1 MNRPTPESS
10 DAGRLRSFARR
21 AAVVSLLASLAG
33 VAGSVYSSWMHEF
46 VPRSS
51 VRRVSWVPLSILG
64 PAPVHAASAATRAD
78 GLDLKMAATA
88 STTHGGG
95 APVSETQPASDERRP
110 ASGSGVEIRKR
121 IRADHVAASLER
133 AYAALR
139 SGDTASAAAAYRDV
153 LEQEPR
159 NRDAALGLAAA
170 AAHDGR
176 WDEAAGYYAGVLALH
191 PDDPIAQAAFI
202 AMEGPNSERA
212 ESRLK
217 ALLFN
222 EPRAAYLH
230 FVLGNVYAAQSRWP
244 EARLSYFNAHR
255 FDGTNPDYAFN
266 LAVSLDHLAES
277 ESALDRYRQALVL
290 AQVRPASFEPAAVL
304 ARIRVMESTPGA
316 DAAPTGSPRPDS
328 PRETGSV
335 R

>member
-1 MNRPTPESS
+1 M
-10 DAGRLRSFARR
+10 
-21 AAVVSLLASLAG
+21 SLLASFEG
-33 VAGSVYSSWMHEF
+33 VADSVYSSWMQEL
-46 VPRSS
+46 VRLSS
-51 VRRVSWVPLSILG
+51 VRHISWVPLSILG
-64 PAPVHAASAATRAD
+64 PAPVHAASAAYRAAD
-78 GLDLKMAATA
+78 LHLKMAANA
-88 STTHGGG
+88 SPTHGGG
-95 APVSETQPASDERRP
+95 APVPETQPAGDERLP

-139 SGDTASAAAAYRDV
+139 SGDAASAAAAYRDV
-153 LEQEPR
+153 LEHEPR
-159 NRDAALGLAAA
+159 NRNATLGLAAA
-170 AAHDGR
+170 TAHDGR

-191 PDDPIAQAAFI
+191 PDDPIAQAALI

-217 ALLFN
+217 ALLLN

-277 ESALDRYRQALVL
+277 GSALDRYRHALVL
-290 AQVRPASFEPAAVL
+290 AGVRPASFETAAVL
-304 ARIRVMESTPGA
+304 ARIRVMESTPGV
-316 DAAPTGSPRPDS
+316 DAAPTGSPRPEG
-328 PRETGSV
+328 PGETGRV